1 MGGMPGIDARTQ
13 LFGLIGYPLG
23 HTLSPPL
30 HNAAL
35 AATGVNGVYLALPT
49 PPERLAEAIA
59 AMRAWPVA
67 GLNVTVP
74 HKVTVMPLLDAI
86 TPEAERIGAVNT
98 IARDGDRL
106 IGHNTDYQGFLAM
119 LHGLPVP
126 ERAVILG
133 AGGSSRA
140 VAYALVSAGTR
151 EITFAVR
158 RPGASQEV
166 VTAMAAPAVRWS
178 EAAFGST
185 ELNAALDSA
194 DVLVNTTPVGMTPHA
209 DLSPLE
215 STDLARLPTHAAV
228 LDLIYN
234 PSETRLMRLA
244 KARGLDAI
252 NGLPMLIAQAAAAF
266 TIWTGRQAPESAWQN
281 ALHGI
286 LER

>member
-1 MGGMPGIDARTQ
+1 MPGIDAHTQ
-13 LFGLIGYPLG
+13 LFGLIGFPLG
-23 HTLSPPL
+23 HTLSPSL

-49 PPERLAEAIA
+49 PPERLADALS
-59 AMRAWPVA
+59 AMRAWPIA

-74 HKVTVMPLLDAI
+74 HKVAVMPLLEAI

-98 IARDGDRL
+98 ISREGDRL
-106 IGHNTDYQGFLAM
+106 IGHNTDYKGFLAM
-119 LHGLPVP
+119 LDGLPVP
-126 ERAVILG
+126 EHAVILG

-151 EITFAVR
+151 AITFAVR
-158 RPGASQEV
+158 RPASSQEV
-166 VTAMAAPAVRWS
+166 VAAMAAPAVRWE
-178 EAAFGST
+178 EAAFGSP
-185 ELNAALDSA
+185 ELHAALATA
-194 DVLVNTTPVGMTPHA
+194 DVLVNTTPVGMAPHA
-209 DLSPLE
+209 DASPLDPTE
-215 STDLARLPTHAAV
+215 LARLPQGAAV

-244 KARGLDAI
+244 QERGLTAR

-266 TIWTGRQAPESAWQN
+266 TIWTGRQAPESAWQD

-286 LER
+286 MER

>member
-1 MGGMPGIDARTQ
+1 MPGIDARTQ

-35 AATGVNGVYLALPT
+35 AAAGLNGVYLALPT
-49 PPERLAEAIA
+49 PPEGLAGAVA
-59 AMRAWPVA
+59 AMRSWPIG

-74 HKVTVMPLLDAI
+74 HKVAVMPLLDAI
-86 TPEAERIGAVNT
+86 TPDAQRIGAVNT

-106 IGHNTDYQGFLAM
+106 IGHNTDHLGFLAM
-119 LHGLPVP
+119 LEGLPVP

-140 VAYALVSAGTR
+140 VAFALVSAGLRT
-151 EITFAVR
+151 ITFAVR

-166 VTAMAAPAVRWS
+166 VAAMDAPHVRWQ
-178 EAAFGST
+178 EAAFGSSDLT
-185 ELNAALDSA
+185 AALEEA
-194 DVLVNTTPVGMTPHA
+194 GLVINTTPVGMAPERDAT
-209 DLSPLE
+209 PLE
-215 STDLARLPTHAAV
+215 GADLARLPAGAAV

-244 KARGLDAI
+244 QARGLAAR

-266 TIWTGRQAPESAWQN
+266 SIWTGRQAPESAWQD

-286 LER
+286 MER